1 MSEIPLPTDSAEP
14 HLEHAAGESLGA
26 DEGRISIEEFHRTMA
41 VELFNAVWALL
52 EKENRNCAENDRMIH
67 AAHASRFHWE
77 IAGQPINWG
86 IGEWQVSRVH
96 AVMKQQDTAL
106 YHAWRYLE
114 IAEDYALGPFHVAY
128 AHEAVARA
136 FAISNPAKAAE
147 HISKARVHGNKIEDP
162 EERELLEKDLETIA
176 VAK

>member
-1 MSEIPLPTDSAEP
+1 MSEDPTASRLPVEETVPSYPGAE
-14 HLEHAAGESLGA
+14 GSDG
-26 DEGRISIEEFHRTMA
+26 GQISIEEFHRKMA

-106 YHAWRYLE
+106 YHAFRYLE

-128 AHEAVARA
+128 AHEALARA
-136 FAISNPAKAAE
+136 YAIDDSAKAAE
-147 HISKARVHGNKIEDP
+147 HLAKARTHGEKIEDP
-162 EERELLEKDLETIA
+162 EERALLEADLGTIA
-176 VAK
+176 AAK